1 MISHGPDATAVG
13 AWADGDAVLSRI
25 AWPSDA
31 PRVCLVGGA
40 VRDALLGITH
50 GPDVDLV
57 VEGDAIALA
66 NRVGHDMG
74 GRVIAHPRFGTARIE
89 LGHGRHLDMVTAR
102 RETYA
107 QPGALPDVEPGDLLD
122 DLARRDFTVNAIAYV
137 LHGDGQG
144 GIIDPHDG
152 RADIAAE
159 RIRTLRP
166 GAFAEDPSRVV
177 RALRYAA
184 RLGFRMEEGTEAEAR
199 AAAPDVDLGSSRV
212 ADEAARLLAED
223 SAPMALAMAQAV
235 GVGWPDPDER
245 RDDRLAG
252 LTIALARPGA
262 PAPATWALRLGLG
275 VRPGAAAGA
284 AVAAWARAL
293 AAEVRS
299 GLERAPGLQGDL
311 APSRVDAVLREMPPA
326 AQVGALVGGADVVAR
341 WWSEWRDMAPE
352 VTGADLVA
360 AGVVPGPAIGRALRA
375 VRAAML
381 DGEVSGRGEQMALAL
396 AEAGSYR

>member
-1 MISHGPDATAVG
+1 M
-13 AWADGDAVLSRI
+13 LSRI
-25 AWPSDA
+25 AWPDDA

-40 VRDALLGITH
+40 VRDALLSVTH
-50 GPDVDLV
+50 GPDIDLV

-66 NRVGHDMG
+66 GVVAHDLG
-74 GRVIAHPRFGTARIE
+74 GRVIAHARFGTARIE
-89 LGHGRHLDMVTAR
+89 LAHGRHLDMVTAR

-107 QPGALPDVEPGDLLD
+107 QPGALPDVEPGDLAD

-137 LHGDGQG
+137 LHGEGEN

-166 GAFAEDPSRVV
+166 GAFREDPSRVV

-199 AAAPDVDLGSSRV
+199 ESAPQASLESSRV
-212 ADEAARLLAED
+212 ADEAARLLAEG
-223 SAPMALAMAQAV
+223 SAPVALAMADAI
-235 GVGWPDPDER
+235 GVPWPDPDER
-245 RDDRLAG
+245 RDDRLAALVG
-252 LTIALARPGA
+252 ALARPGA
-262 PAPATWALRLGLG
+262 PAPSAWALRLGLG
-275 VRPGAAAGA
+275 VRPEAAACA
-284 AVAAWARAL
+284 AMPAWARAL
-293 AAEVRS
+293 AAEVRA
-299 GLERAPGLQGDL
+299 GLSRAADLQGE
-311 APSRVDAVLREMPPA
+311 APPSRIDAMLRDMPQA
-326 AQVGALVGGADVVAR
+326 AQVGALVGGADVVSR
-341 WWSEWRDMAPE
+341 WWAEWRDMAPE

-360 AGVVPGPAIGRALRA
+360 AGVPPGPAIGRALRA

-381 DGEVSGRGEQMALAL
+381 DGQVNGRGEQMALAL

>member
-1 MISHGPDATAVG
+1 VISHDADAIAVG
-13 AWADGDAVLSRI
+13 AWADADAVLSRI
-25 AWPSDA
+25 TWPADA
-31 PRVCLVGGA
+31 PRVCLVGGV
-40 VRDALLGITH
+40 VRDALLGVTH

-66 NRVGHDMG
+66 GGVGHQLG
-74 GRVIAHPRFGTARIE
+74 GRVIAHARFGTARIE
-89 LGHGRHLDMVTAR
+89 LPHGRHLDMVTAR

-107 QPGALPDVEPGDLLD
+107 RPGSLPDVEPGGLLD

-137 LHGDGQG
+137 LHGEGAG

-159 RIRTLRP
+159 RIRTLRA
-166 GAFAEDPSRVV
+166 GAFEEDPSRVV

-184 RLGFRMEEGTEAEAR
+184 RLGFRMEDATEAEAR
-199 AAAPDVDLGSSRV
+199 AAAPSVSLGSSRV

-223 SAPMALAMAQAV
+223 SAAVALAMAQAV
-235 GVGWPDPDER
+235 GVTWPDPDER
-245 RDDRLAG
+245 RDDRLAALVG
-252 LTIALARPGA
+252 ALARPGA
-262 PAPATWALRLGLG
+262 PAPAAWALRLGLG
-275 VRPGAAAGA
+275 VRPDAAAAA

-293 AAEVRS
+293 AAEVRL
-299 GLERAPGLQGDL
+299 GLARAPELQGDL
-311 APSRVDAVLREMPPA
+311 APSRVDAMLHEMPPA
-326 AQVGALVGGADVVAR
+326 AQVGAFVGGADVVPR
-341 WWSEWRDMAPE
+341 WWAEWRDMAPE

-360 AGVVPGPAIGRALRA
+360 AGVAPGPAIGRALRA

-381 DGEVSGRGEQMALAL
+381 DGEVTGRGEQMALAL